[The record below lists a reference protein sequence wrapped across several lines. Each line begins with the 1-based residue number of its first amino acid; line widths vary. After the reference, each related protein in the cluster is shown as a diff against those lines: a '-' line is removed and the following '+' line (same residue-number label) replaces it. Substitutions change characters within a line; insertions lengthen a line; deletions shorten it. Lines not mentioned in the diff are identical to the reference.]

1 MKNKLFIAFVFL
13 AQMVSAHT
21 VKDSISSF
29 TFQRMALM
37 DDFDCDACGC
47 SASGGSLGFSSL
59 LDKFCWFTLFS
70 SELL

>member
-1 MKNKLFIAFVFL
+1 
-13 AQMVSAHT
+13 MVSAHT

-37 DDFDCDACGC
+37 DDFDCDACG
-47 SASGGSLGFSSL
+47 SAVEGVWDLVQCL
-59 LDKFCWFTLFS
+59 YKFCWFTLFS